1 MNEDDS
7 INPVFRASNGVYYT
21 KQLFYEFA
29 DSDKSY
35 VLYTLKDQ
43 DYMGYP
49 SLRRLYMEM
58 DDQSEYQFA
67 NRYFAGWSHW
77 KKLLRCPWFA
87 DYITEF
93 REELQIRSSAAYL
106 TSIRLKAL
114 EGNLA
119 ANKYLLEQGWKDS
132 KDKVGRPSKEKIKQE
147 ADKLFRDSSD
157 ISDDLERIKAGM
169 SFQ

>member
-1 MNEDDS
+1 MENDP
-7 INPVFRASNGVYYT
+7 IYRASNGVYYT

-43 DYMGYP
+43 DHMGYP

-58 DDQSEYQFA
+58 EDHSEYQFA
-67 NRYFAGWSHW
+67 TRYFAGWAHW

-87 DYITEF
+87 DYLSEF
-93 REELQIRSSAAYL
+93 REELQIKSSASYL
-106 TSIRLKAL
+106 TAIRLKAI

-132 KDKVGRPSKEKIKQE
+132 KEKVGRPSKEKIKQE

-157 ISDDLERIKAGM
+157 IADDLERIKEGM
-169 SFQ
+169 TFK

>member
-1 MNEDDS
+1 MED
-7 INPVFRASNGVYYT
+7 NPIYRASNGVYYT

-49 SLRRLYMEM
+49 SLRRLYIEM

-87 DYITEF
+87 DYISEF
-93 REELQIRSSAAYL
+93 REELQIKSSASYL

-132 KDKVGRPSKEKIKQE
+132 KEKVGRPSKEKIKAE
-147 ADKLFRDSSD
+147 ADKMFRDSTD